1 MFHTSDAVVEV
12 VVEEV
17 VEEEVED
24 LVPTAVDG
32 RARLR
37 REERPFEVSKDEDD
51 VTTAPLECDV
61 RESESVVFARVETAV
76 LVLFLFKRR
85 AARTLSPRPPQS
97 DGLVFFGGV
106 KPLLIRGCGL
116 FEVASG
122 AKLRHERERPF
133 ESLLVVDSTLWSSIS
148 FEKLSNVYLYRIYV
162 VRPKGPK
169 CEIM

>member
-12 VVEEV
+12 VEEEV
-17 VEEEVED
+17 VEEEEKVEEEEVEEVEVDD

-106 KPLLIRGCGL
+106 KPLLIRGYGL

-148 FEKLSNVYLYRIYV
+148 F
-162 VRPKGPK
+162 
-169 CEIM
+169 

>member
-1 MFHTSDAVVEV
+1 MFHTSEAVVEV

-17 VEEEVED
+17 VEEGEEVEEEEVED

-85 AARTLSPRPPQS
+85 AARAAFFFREASALES

-106 KPLLIRGCGL
+106 KPVLMRGYEL
-116 FEVASG
+116 FEMSSG
-122 AKLRHERERPF
+122 AKLRHESERPF
-133 ESLLVVDSTLWSSIS
+133 ESLLVVDSTLWSSM
-148 FEKLSNVYLYRIYV
+148 L
-162 VRPKGPK
+162 
-169 CEIM
+169 